1 MLHRGELGDDA
12 GEEVGAEGGDGVGL
26 KLEGAGGGV
35 LSECCGAAAEGVGGR
50 KGMLVAQRHG
60 GDDDGGLEGR
70 CRGA

>member
-1 MLHRGELGDDA
+1 M
-12 GEEVGAEGGDGVGL
+12 
-26 KLEGAGGGV
+26 